1 MSDIELIN
9 PDQYQQVRSNR
20 YQQTPILHTLQQQ
33 QQQQQSSSTSPKQP
47 HQQQQQY
54 SINTSSFPYRRSPL
68 HPTSKLY
75 SQPQQSFNSEWVE
88 DQSYNNSPSKLS
100 TLLELEL
107 ERERS
112 NNINNMSGTVGS
124 IDPSKFETP
133 SKASNN
139 NHNNNVNNQ
148 ELLRHHPHSSTWR
161 MMNCTWNKVK
171 IQIKK
176 LVLV

>member
-9 PDQYQQVRSNR
+9 PDQYQQVRSKR

-139 NHNNNVNNQ
+139 NHNNNQ
-148 ELLRHHPHSSTWR
+148 QHQDHHGQYPLHQWE
-161 MMNCTWNKVK
+161 
-171 IQIKK
+171 
-176 LVLV
+176 